1 MRITWLILL
10 FGPLLH
16 AQFDHQSVFPDLEE
30 AALNEAIVDNF
41 TPSIVLDLTQA
52 RDTLYRRVHF
62 YNDSVRCVYSG
73 LARFLDLDLDPSQAL
88 FGNGNNT
95 DINLEHSYPRSKGAE
110 SGRAQSDMH
119 HLFPTRVPV
128 NNARASKPFAE
139 INDNQT
145 DSWFWRDITQ
155 SNPPN
160 NNRDLFA
167 EDNSVSFEPR
177 EDFKGDVARAAF
189 YFYTIYRSEADGADL
204 EFFDIQR
211 SVLCDWHD
219 IDPVD
224 SLEWVRNEIIASYQD
239 DKLNP
244 FILDCRLA
252 RLYCDDILPV
262 CRSVSNAQV
271 DSNAPV
277 WQIYPNPVSEKLTIK
292 VEEQNNSKLILSNIQ
307 GQIIGQKSMNQ
318 GELEWPV
325 SDLSPGIY
333 FLTLHTADKMPA
345 VRKIIIQ

>member
-1 MRITWLILL
+1 MRITWLLLL
-10 FGPLLH
+10 FCPLLH
-16 AQFDHQSVFPDLEE
+16 AQYNHLPVFPDLEE
-30 AALNEAIVDNF
+30 EALNEALIDSF
-41 TPSIVLDLTQA
+41 TPGLVLDLTQA
-52 RDTLYRRVHF
+52 RDTLYRRIHL

-73 LARFLDLDLDPSQAL
+73 LARFLDLNLDPSQAL

-95 DINLEHSYPRSKGAE
+95 DINLEHSYPRSKGAD
-110 SGRAQSDMH
+110 GGKALSDMH

-128 NNARASKPFAE
+128 NTARASKPFAE
-139 INDNQT
+139 IDDNQT
-145 DSWFWRDITQ
+145 DSWFWRDMTL

-160 NNRDLFA
+160 NNRGLFS
-167 EDNSVSFEPR
+167 EDNNIAFEPR
-177 EDFKGDVARAAF
+177 EDFKGNVARAAF
-189 YFYTIYRSEADGADL
+189 YFYTIYRSEADEADI

-224 SLEWVRNEIIASYQD
+224 SLEWVRNEIIARYQD

-262 CRSVSNAQV
+262 CRSVSNTIV
-271 DSNAPV
+271 DSNKRV
-277 WQIYPNPVSEKLTIK
+277 WQIFPNPVSEKLTIT
-292 VEEQNNSKLILSNIQ
+292 VEEQHNSILTLSNIQ
-307 GQIIGQKSMNQ
+307 GQIIGQKSMKRS
-318 GELEWPV
+318 ELEWPV
-325 SDLSPGIY
+325 SDLSPGLY
-333 FLTLHTADKMPA
+333 LFTLSTADKAPT